1 MKKRERTLTIRLVA
15 SAGAV
20 AFATSA
26 LIELAFGKTP
36 SEIAWHATEI
46 SLATLVS
53 TTALSQPFL
62 DAGLSGKRLLRRLLV
77 ASGGLLL
84 VYPIFA
90 AIHSLVTDRAQSLSE
105 VAGTVIVVPVFAL
118 FSAPIAW
125 PITLLFAW
133 VWHRR
138 LQRRDIGTA
147 A

>member
-20 AFATSA
+20 AFATTA
-26 LIELAFGKTP
+26 LIQLAFGKTP
-36 SEIAWHATEI
+36 SEIVWHATEI
-46 SLATLVS
+46 TLAALVS

-62 DAGLSGKRLLRRLLV
+62 HAGLSDKRPLRSLLV

-90 AIHSLVTDRAQSLSE
+90 AIHSLLTDRAQSLSE
-105 VAGTVIVVPVFAL
+105 VAGTVAVVPVFAL

-125 PITLLFAW
+125 PITLLFGW
-133 VWHRR
+133 IWHRR
-138 LQRRDIGTA
+138 LQRSGIGTTA
-147 A
+147 